1 MLGKDL
7 RDFAI
12 LVLIIYT
19 LCCLD
24 PDSYQGWLL
33 GRWVWLLD
41 TAQVRINA

>member
-1 MLGKDL
+1 MEMLGKDL

-19 LCCLD
+19 LL
-24 PDSYQGWLL
+24 LL
-33 GRWVWLLD
+33 GLGLLSREVWLLD